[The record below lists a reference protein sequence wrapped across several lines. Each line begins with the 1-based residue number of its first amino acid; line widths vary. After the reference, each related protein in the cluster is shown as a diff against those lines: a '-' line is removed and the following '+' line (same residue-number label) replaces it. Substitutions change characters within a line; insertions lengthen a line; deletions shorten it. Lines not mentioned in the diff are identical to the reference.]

1 MRRLFFVCLT
11 LVTLGACASGNDL
24 DDAPVALGQFSL
36 GHNVVVARDPA
47 SSVISRK
54 VPDALLEEAMK
65 EAVAARFGRY
75 EGDGLYHISVVI
87 DQYELAPPGVPVVA
101 SPRSGMVIRVTA
113 WDDAAGGKLNEEPHQ
128 IIVIE
133 STNGNTLLGSGLTQ
147 TKEEQV
153 ASLTRSAA
161 KQIELWFVKQMK
173 AEGWFLAPGTNAAH
187 SEVQDVISDG

>member
-1 MRRLFFVCLT
+1 MRRLLFVCLAM
-11 LVTLGACASGNDL
+11 LALGACASGNDL
-24 DDAPVALGQFSL
+24 DEAPVALGQFSL

-54 VPDALLEEAMK
+54 VPDEVLETAMK

-113 WDDAAGGKLNEEPHQ
+113 WDDAAGGKLNDEPHQ

-153 ASLTRSAA
+153 ASLSRSAA
-161 KQIELWFVKQMK
+161 KQIEIWFVKQMK
-173 AEGWFLAPGTNAAH
+173 DKGWFLAPGAAAEAAGAEDAD
-187 SEVQDVISDG
+187 S